1 MTAADFPL
9 GLPRDLTPGLTRGL
23 TKPLHIDQLLATAAA
38 LTGRATGQ

>member
-1 MTAADFPL
+1 MTAADFPRGL
-9 GLPRDLTPGLTRGL
+9 TRGLPRGLTPGL